1 MRAPFGQL
9 PKDPNMLPRTVHN
22 DYETYQRHLRER
34 AQRAAR
40 GDGSVEAEAAQ
51 LARQRAAK
59 LRRENEQLRRENA
72 ELRRGVVAEVA
83 R

>member
-1 MRAPFGQL
+1 
-9 PKDPNMLPRTVHN
+9 MLPRTVHN
-22 DYETYQRHLRER
+22 DYEMYQRHLRER

-59 LRRENEQLRRENA
+59 LRRENEQLRREN
-72 ELRRGVVAEVA
+72 EQLRREVT

>member
-9 PKDPNMLPRTVHN
+9 PKDPNMLPRTAHN
-22 DYETYQRHLRER
+22 DYETYQQHLRER

-59 LRRENEQLRRENA
+59 LRRENEQLRREN
-72 ELRRGVVAEVA
+72 EQLRREVT

>member
-1 MRAPFGQL
+1 MRAPLGQL

-51 LARQRAAK
+51 R
-59 LRRENEQLRRENA
+59 
-72 ELRRGVVAEVA
+72 
-83 R
+83 